1 MPNWCQNFVT
11 FGHADPAMIQRV
23 FTSYTGKGIMQE
35 FHPCP
40 SQLDDEASTIYG
52 GDNTAEQDA
61 LRASNIENFGHDN
74 WYDWRV
80 ANWGTKWDVNS
91 NGNGDPAVSS
101 DGLGVQLSFDS
112 AWSPPLEF
120 YGKMEELGFTVDA
133 FYYEP
138 GMAFCGRWSD
148 GDDDYYEILGDSNW
162 AEQHIPEEIDNMF
175 AISENMSE
183 WQQLAQEETPV

>member
-1 MPNWCQNFVT
+1 
-11 FGHADPAMIQRV
+11 
-23 FTSYTGKGIMQE
+23 MQE

-40 SQLDDEASTIYG
+40 SQLDDKASTIYG
-52 GDNTAEQDA
+52 GDNAAEQDA
-61 LRASNIENFGHDN
+61 LRASNTDQFGHDN

-138 GMAFCGRWSD
+138 GRSGARRWS
-148 GDDDYYEILGDSNW
+148 ST
-162 AEQHIPEEIDNMF
+162 AR
-175 AISENMSE
+175 
-183 WQQLAQEETPV
+183 